1 MSKVAPQSATTDP
14 VNTDDSDILHLIAVE
29 PLRVDGVDVAPD
41 EPFVANSTTATAL
54 VGAGAARYQ

>member
-1 MSKVAPQSATTDP
+1 MGKVTPAPATTDP
-14 VNTDDSDILHLIAVE
+14 VNTDDSDIQHLIAVE

-41 EPFVANSTTATAL
+41 EPFVALTAAANAL